1 MVRGLALP
9 FATRLFR
16 KRGTPAGG
24 SNLRRGPS
32 KPGNKGSLD
41 GTRLPWGNRRDQNAV
56 SSVWL
61 LYRRPAKSTPA
72 KCARGIGGGLENK
85 LGWRIYHLARRFTAD
100 VFPRFSSSSNS
111 TCWPSLSELRPA
123 RSTAEICTN
132 TSLPPP
138 VG

>member
-41 GTRLPWGNRRDQNAV
+41 APGCLGATAATKMPFLGMVA
-56 SSVWL
+56 
-61 LYRRPAKSTPA
+61 YRRPAKSTPA

-85 LGWRIYHLARRFTAD
+85 LG
-100 VFPRFSSSSNS
+100 
-111 TCWPSLSELRPA
+111 
-123 RSTAEICTN
+123 
-132 TSLPPP
+132 
-138 VG
+138 